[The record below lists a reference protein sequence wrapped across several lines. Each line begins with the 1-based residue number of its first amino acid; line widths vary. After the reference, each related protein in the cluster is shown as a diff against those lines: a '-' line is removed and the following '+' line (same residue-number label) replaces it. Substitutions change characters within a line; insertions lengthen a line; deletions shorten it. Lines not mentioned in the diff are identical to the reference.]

1 VNERLQRIQA
11 RLEQEFAPQLLRLT
25 DDSQQHVGHKGA
37 GGLGHY
43 SVYICAT
50 AFSGRSP
57 LQRHRLI
64 YAALAELMQTD
75 IHALHIQ
82 AISPEELAAPTPSA
96 GSD

>member
-1 VNERLQRIQA
+1 MNERLQRIRT
-11 RLEQEFAPQLLRLT
+11 RLEQHFTPQLLRLT
-25 DDSQQHVGHKGA
+25 DDSHRHVGHAGA

-43 SVYICAT
+43 SVYICAS

-64 YAALAELMQTD
+64 YAALAEMMQTD

-82 AISPEELAAPTPSA
+82 AVSPEELAAPTPPAS
-96 GSD
+96 SD